1 MVGSWNPPEDTEG
14 WLNKSGYVSG
24 LGRGKIRISCLT
36 NAVCS
41 KTYVARSSNGHY
53 TSL

>member
-14 WLNKSGYVSG
+14 WLNKSRYVSG